1 MSTQERNYKVTMDKS
16 DFDSKAKGLLSWFK
30 KIDGSGK
37 KLGSMDTNGS
47 VKGLKNIQ
55 AAADKLNFD
64 KPNKGFMSMGENAS
78 RSTQLINGFIMGIGF
93 QLANLATQATQ
104 TGMRIVDA
112 LTFQGVRD
120 GFKEYEMNMD
130 SIQTIL
136 ANAPGETTK
145 SVNAALDELNQYA
158 DETVYKFSD
167 MTYAIGRFTA
177 AGNDL
182 KTSVTAVKGLSNYAA
197 HVGAS
202 PEVMKN
208 AYTQIS
214 QALSAGRFMAQ
225 DWMSIQNANLES
237 AILKKKLV
245 DTAIRR
251 GDLDESKRD
260 EVLSNFRGS
269 LGDQNTRGWLKADNF
284 LSAVREFAEDPA
296 MTESAT
302 KVRTF
307 SKLIDTLQESVGS
320 TWTSTWRTIL
330 GDFDEATEL
339 FTGIN
344 NVVSKFISGMNDA
357 RNQLLKG
364 WLTDLGGRKDIIEA
378 FSNIFRYL
386 GDIGK
391 LAKTVFREIFPA
403 KTAADMKALSS
414 GFLTW
419 SKNLKLSLR
428 DTTRFTDTLRGFLNL
443 VKTLMNGFKFVG
455 KSIYDML
462 PIRGVIELFI
472 SLTGAVGKIVTALT
486 GGFKR
491 VNNSSKEAT
500 EGLTLFQKI
509 GIFLNNTLIW
519 LADKITKFA
528 YNYQGLFERIGE
540 ITAKGWTTLKK
551 WFNEIIKWG
560 SGFFDWIKP
569 YAENVA
575 KFLQPLYDSVVK
587 LFSENVTADNFE
599 SLMNSIGK
607 AISDFWNWI
616 GGLGSGAFKNILWLF
631 DRFAEFFQKLKGTQN
646 DAGLLTKIGDLFK
659 AGAKTM
665 GEGLKAIQNSM
676 NETTIG
682 KALNLAIA
690 GLFTMW
696 AYRMYKA
703 ARKTHAVIEEV
714 TNISKAIQKPFTDL
728 GNAITNVGKAMA
740 LNLRGSAYLQM
751 SIAIAVLSGSLWV
764 LAQIPADA
772 ALRSA
777 IIIGALMFV
786 LTKMFNSMSTMFDK
800 ADKKQLLQLG
810 AFMVALGYSV
820 RSIAKSV
827 EYLGKID
834 EEKLNRGLKAVLM
847 IVGLLGLISIGLK
860 VFEGDTKISGL
871 VNLGLAMNLLII
883 PIKLLGEMDAAK
895 LEQGRNNV
903 LLIMSSMGVL
913 MFSLGMIKNMG
924 GTFGGVAPSLLSL
937 AVSVS
942 LLTIP
947 IGLLGNMEQSKL
959 KQGMTSVILLMTT
972 VSLLT
977 SLIGIVVKTPIS
989 TSTMLTIGMLGLF
1002 VNMITLPI
1010 GLLSALDQNK
1020 LISATGSLGAIMFAL
1035 VGAMHLISM
1044 MPNPQPHILKIL
1056 AMGTMLSMLSIP
1068 LGLLAF
1074 FDSSKLLGAALSLSV
1089 TMLAL
1094 AGAMKIISTMK
1105 VTGISKLHGLLALA
1119 GAMGIMSVALA
1130 ALANIPTDR
1139 IMGAVLAMTAIG
1151 GVLMLLAA
1159 ISGIPVVS
1167 AGLVTLA
1174 GAIATIAG
1182 SIGTGAALFGLGV
1195 ALIVG
1200 SIALLLT
1207 AFKDFI
1213 NVLPKVGDN
1222 LAKGIDNVA
1231 NQTPAIAQALG
1242 KLFDNLGNEMPGL
1255 AGKFARMIGSALMSA
1270 ILALPSFASGVI
1282 KAFFS
1287 WFGAM
1292 IEDDSATIVHAFES
1306 MVKGIIM
1313 VFAQLG
1319 AAVIRIV
1326 KYGVLGPLKSLL
1338 QDIPI
1343 VGDMFKKAFDGL
1355 EDVAIAAEKAGSD
1368 LANSLVGGFHNALH
1382 QRKPADTV
1390 SELFKGVSELKVDEA
1405 GAELATKFFKGFT
1418 DGSEEQ
1424 KVLSRAVEAIFRDSA
1439 AKGRSYEEGTKL
1451 AYEVVRGFI
1460 EEGRISEDAGIRL
1473 MELFTAKMKKTD
1485 FREAGKEKG
1494 KELGE
1499 GVKDGLGG
1507 LDYSKMLDGK
1517 KIGGLEID
1525 SQAMY
1530 KKFIEDAEAQ
1540 GQVIPEE
1547 MKQRMLSSLPDK
1559 LGEVGAEAGQKTTE
1573 EMKNNA
1579 SAQPAAEKIVGEL
1592 DTSAQ
1597 AIVEKAAGIGSSTV
1611 TSIDAGINS
1620 TELTGPSNLIRTAKE
1635 RLGELPGLG
1644 IIIAA
1649 NTGDDFNK
1657 AIEAKV
1663 PGTQAASD
1671 AMAKAVDTALRSI
1684 RGASLGNRVV
1694 TGFTGA
1700 ISAGQG
1706 TAYGSGSGLG
1716 SNAYSGLSSSSSG
1729 TYSIGSYFGQGF
1741 VNGISAWIGAAHAAA
1756 TSLGSGALTG
1766 VANIGIVRSPSRKMT
1781 KLGSFYGE
1789 GYYNGL
1795 MSWIDR
1801 VQKAGET
1808 LGGTLL
1814 QTMHDVTSVDDE
1826 SIYEPVV
1833 RPIVDTSNLDNWKP
1847 KRYDTTLGVHG
1858 SRGGDNSSVQNG
1870 ATNVSNVVNVI
1881 VNGDATRKTARE
1893 IALEVDRILTDRAD
1907 QQQMA
1912 KGLYKPW

>member
-30 KIDGSGK
+30 KIDTDGK

-104 TGMRIVDA
+104 TGMKIVDA

-120 GFKEYEMNMD
+120 GFKEYELNMD

-145 SVNAALDELNQYA
+145 SVNKALDELNTYA

-251 GDLDESKRD
+251 GDLNESDRASVM
-260 EVLSNFRGS
+260 ENFRGS
-269 LGDQNTRGWLKADNF
+269 LGDKDTKGWLKAENF
-284 LSAVREFAEDPA
+284 LEAVREFATDPA
-296 MTESAT
+296 MQESAT

-344 NVVSKFISGMNDA
+344 DVVSKFISGMNDA

-414 GFLTW
+414 GFLAW

-587 LFSENVTADNFE
+587 LFNENVTADNFE

-616 GGLGSGAFKNILWLF
+616 EGLGSGAFKNILWLF

-646 DAGLLTKIGDLFK
+646 DAGLLSKIGDLFK

-665 GEGLKAIQNSM
+665 GEGLKAIQNSI

-947 IGLLGNMEQSKL
+947 IGLLGNMDRSKL
-959 KQGMTSVILLMTT
+959 TQGMTSVILLMTT

-977 SLIGIVVKTPIS
+977 SLIGMVVKTPIS

-1020 LISATGSLGAIMFAL
+1020 LISATGALGAIMFAL

-1074 FDSSKLLGAALSLSV
+1074 FDSGKLLVAAIGLSI

-1105 VTGISKLHGLLALA
+1105 VTGLSKVQGLLALA
-1119 GAMGIMSVALA
+1119 GAMGIMAIALSA
-1130 ALANIPTDR
+1130 VANIPTDR
-1139 IMGAVLAMTAIG
+1139 IMGAVLAMAAMG

-1159 ISGIPVVS
+1159 IAGIPVVA
-1167 AGLVTLA
+1167 AGLTTLA
-1174 GAIATIAG
+1174 GAIAVIAG
-1182 SIGTGAALFGLGV
+1182 AVGTGAVMFGIGV

-1292 IEDDSATIVHAFES
+1292 IEDDSASIVHAFES

-1338 QDIPI
+1338 QDVPI

-1368 LANSLVGGFHNALH
+1368 LANNLVGGFHAAIH

-1424 KVLSRAVEAIFRDSA
+1424 KVLSRAVEAVFRDSA
-1439 AKGRSYEEGTKL
+1439 AKGLSYEKGTKL
-1451 AYEVVRGFI
+1451 AYEVVRGFV
-1460 EEGRISEDAGIRL
+1460 EAGRISEDAGIRL

-1499 GVKDGLGG
+1499 GLKDGLGG

-1547 MKQRMLSSLPDK
+1547 MKQRMLSSLPEK
-1559 LGEVGAEAGQKTTE
+1559 MGEVGAEAGQKTTE
-1573 EMKNNA
+1573 EMANNA
-1579 SAQPAAEKIVGEL
+1579 SAQPAAEKIMGEL
-1592 DTSAQ
+1592 DTKAQ
-1597 AIVEKAAGIGSSTV
+1597 EIVNKATGIGSDTV
-1611 TSIDAGINS
+1611 KGMDAGINS
-1620 TELTGPSNLIRTAKE
+1620 TELTGPSNLIKTAKD

-1671 AMAKAVDTALRSI
+1671 AMSKAVDTALRSI
-1684 RGASLGNRVV
+1684 RGASLGDKVV

-1700 ISAGQG
+1700 INGGRGS
-1706 TAYGSGSGLG
+1706 AYGSGSNLG
-1716 SNAYSGLSSSSSG
+1716 GGAYSGLSSSSSG
-1729 TYSIGSYFGQGF
+1729 SYSIGSYFGQGF

-1756 TSLGSGALTG
+1756 SSLGSGALTG

-1795 MSWIDR
+1795 MSWVDR
-1801 VQKAGET
+1801 VKSAGEF
-1808 LGGTLL
+1808 LGDTLL
-1814 QTMHDVTSVDDE
+1814 QTMHDVTSIDDE
-1826 SIYEPVV
+1826 TIYEPVI
-1833 RPIVDTSNLDNWKP
+1833 RPVVDTRNIDGWKP
-1847 KRYDTTLGVHG
+1847 KSYDTTLGVHG

-1870 ATNVSNVVNVI
+1870 ATNISNVVNVT